1 MKNVIGTGSALDRLK
16 RIIPASVQPKFSTA
30 DEWRAWQEAEGRKR
44 SEELDRMNQKS
55 RTEKIFGRSGIQDLH
70 QQNYSYRIQGVTMK
84 NVIGTGSALDRLKRI
99 IPASVQPKFS
109 TADEWRAWQEAEG
122 RKRSEELD
130 RMNQKSRTEK
140 IFGRSGIQ
148 DLHRSCTF
156 ANYEVSGE
164 GQRKAYTMA
173 KSYAQNF
180 GSGFASFVF
189 SGGPGTGKNHLAAAI
204 GNHLLA
210 GGHSV
215 LVVTIPDLMLRV
227 RECYDGGQS
236 EASLLDDLCKVDL
249 LVLDEVGIQRGSS
262 GEKVILNQVIDRRLS
277 SMRPVG
283 VLTNLNHEGLLD
295 SLGARVIDR
304 LQMDGGM
311 WVNFDWGSYRK
322 NVSHLRIVK

>member
-1 MKNVIGTGSALDRLK
+1 
-16 RIIPASVQPKFSTA
+16 
-30 DEWRAWQEAEGRKR
+30 
-44 SEELDRMNQKS
+44 
-55 RTEKIFGRSGIQDLH
+55 
-70 QQNYSYRIQGVTMK
+70 MK

-227 RECYDGGQS
+227 RECYDGRQS

>member
-30 DEWRAWQEAEGRKR
+30 DEWW
-44 SEELDRMNQKS
+44 
-55 RTEKIFGRSGIQDLH
+55 
-70 QQNYSYRIQGVTMK
+70 
-84 NVIGTGSALDRLKRI
+84 
-99 IPASVQPKFS
+99 
-109 TADEWRAWQEAEG
+109 AWQEAEG

-210 GGHSV
+210 GG
-215 LVVTIPDLMLRV
+215 
-227 RECYDGGQS
+227 
-236 EASLLDDLCKVDL
+236 
-249 LVLDEVGIQRGSS
+249 
-262 GEKVILNQVIDRRLS
+262 
-277 SMRPVG
+277 
-283 VLTNLNHEGLLD
+283 
-295 SLGARVIDR
+295 
-304 LQMDGGM
+304 
-311 WVNFDWGSYRK
+311 
-322 NVSHLRIVK
+322 

>member
-1 MKNVIGTGSALDRLK
+1 
-16 RIIPASVQPKFSTA
+16 
-30 DEWRAWQEAEGRKR
+30 
-44 SEELDRMNQKS
+44 
-55 RTEKIFGRSGIQDLH
+55 
-70 QQNYSYRIQGVTMK
+70 
-84 NVIGTGSALDRLKRI
+84 
-99 IPASVQPKFS
+99 
-109 TADEWRAWQEAEG
+109 
-122 RKRSEELD
+122 
-130 RMNQKSRTEK
+130 
-140 IFGRSGIQ
+140 
-148 DLHRSCTF
+148 
-156 ANYEVSGE
+156 
-164 GQRKAYTMA
+164 
-173 KSYAQNF
+173 
-180 GSGFASFVF
+180 SGFASFVF

-283 VLTNLNHEGLLD
+283 VLTNLNYEGLLD
-295 SLGARVIDR
+295 SLGERVIDR